1 MVVSPGTDHPRGPD
15 GPDTTPP
22 ALLGR
27 ASAGTVGGRESVL
40 VLNAERDRPDPAFLV
55 IREQERIAR
64 DLHDTVIQ
72 SLFGIGLSLQ
82 ATAAMAV
89 EDRTRQR
96 VQRAVDDI
104 DQAIRNLRTT
114 VFALNQPPPVSS
126 GLREQV
132 TAIAQDIGRSLGF
145 APTVDFVGPVDLA
158 VADEVHRHLIPCLR
172 ESLSNVARHARA
184 NRVNVCLRV
193 GDEVVLEV
201 SDDGRGIPEGARWG
215 HGLRNLE
222 RRAQLLGGQ
231 CRFLPRDGGG
241 TVVQWRVPA
250 DSSGVGTPG

>member
-1 MVVSPGTDHPRGPD
+1 MVVSPGTDRSPAPD
-15 GPDTTPP
+15 GPDETPP

-27 ASAGTVGGRESVL
+27 AVGGRSDTVTVL
-40 VLNAERDRPDPAFLV
+40 EDDRERVDQGLLV
-55 IREQERIAR
+55 ICEQERIAR

-89 EDRTRQR
+89 EERTRQR
-96 VQRAVDDI
+96 VQRAVEDI
-104 DQAIRNLRTT
+104 DQAIRSLRTT

-184 NRVNVCLRV
+184 SRVDICLRV
-193 GDEVVLEV
+193 EGEVVLEV
-201 SDDGRGIPEGARWG
+201 SDDGRGIPEGARIG

-222 RRAQLLGGQ
+222 RRAQLLGGH
-231 CRFLPRDGGG
+231 CRFLPREGGG

-250 DSSGVGTPG
+250 DSSGAGTPG